1 MFAELKCHLP
11 KDLCVVLLLVDGEGW
26 YPPVFWGMQ
35 SPTHPQLEGE
45 GLTTC
50 WASEFVKE
58 KTLPSLWTSQFIIYL
73 CWWCVNGPS
82 QNNLVCCLVT
92 DLCPT
97 LCDPMDCS
105 PPGFSVHGILVH
117 SRILKWV
124 AISFSKGSSWLRDW
138 TCISCI
144 SRQILYPWATW
155 EAPRWWYLHTFDCHV
170 SVEFLSCLCFW

>member
-1 MFAELKCHLP
+1 MPPSKGPMCCSVAGGWGRLVPSSLLGNAEPHTP
-11 KDLCVVLLLVDGEGW
+11 STGRRGSDNVL
-26 YPPVFWGMQ
+26 
-35 SPTHPQLEGE
+35 SIRK
-45 GLTTC
+45 
-50 WASEFVKE
+50 EFVKE